1 MSKLFDPKFASKLN
15 TMETFNQTSKTNMAN
30 KDRHKAYKPIDYAK
44 SKNIALAHMPMSK
57 LNDLFI
63 KHNNFDIQIEDKD
76 IKRTKES
83 IYGTK
88 EVLITSNTY
97 SDKLKTRNIE
107 YDLNYTDN
115 YSLFNSNKEQSQEN
129 WYKINQDI
137 EQASLKWAE
146 QWKIVA
152 FKNHFLNTNTKETE
166 KTKDRMMPSTK
177 NNKNANPREQEKIK
191 PPGIN
196 SKTDK
201 DEIMQTE
208 EKKTSHKIKD
218 SIPNWIPNDGMNQF
232 KRTTLSN
239 YKYIDKITPHWLMD
253 HRYKPKLYRSAT
265 ILSLWNK
272 HTKQNRL
279 NYWSKS
285 YSWYIG
291 IIKNKHNCLYYNR
304 SQYFRYSL
312 KQYKFTV
319 FHVANF
325 IFNGLV
331 KFKFIDYNTISW
343 RKITKT
349 VNLLYR
355 ASKKIYTAAR
365 ILAVIKLRSS
375 EKLNKKIKFKFR
387 KIFEPPPNDRNLNYV
402 TVPSY

>member
-15 TMETFNQTSKTNMAN
+15 TMETFNQMSKINMAS

-63 KHNNFDIQIEDKD
+63 KYNNFDIQIENKD

-83 IYGTK
+83 TYSTK
-88 EVLITSNTY
+88 GALITSNTY
-97 SDKLKTRNIE
+97 ADSLTRNIE

-115 YSLFNSNKEQSQEN
+115 YPLFNSNKEQPQEN

-146 QWKIVA
+146 QWKIMA
-152 FKNHFLNTNTKETE
+152 FKNHFLNTNTKEIE
-166 KTKDRMMPSTK
+166 KTKDRMMPSTE
-177 NNKNANPREQEKIK
+177 NNKNANTREQEKIK

-201 DEIMQTE
+201 DGTIQTE
-208 EKKTSHKIKD
+208 EKETSQKIKY
-218 SIPNWIPNDGMNQF
+218 SIPNWIPNDGRNQV

-239 YKYIDKITPHWLMD
+239 YKYIDEITPHLLLD
-253 HRYKPKLYRSAT
+253 HRYKPKFHRSAM
-265 ILSLWNK
+265 ILALWNK

-331 KFKFIDYNTISW
+331 KFKSIDYNIISW

-349 VNLLYR
+349 VDSLNR
-355 ASKKIYTAAR
+355 ASKKNYIAAR

-375 EKLNKKIKFKFR
+375 EKLNKEKFKFR

-402 TVPSY
+402 TVPSH